1 MLGEAREEWL
11 QLCELAANEQDSEK
25 LLALVKQINRLLDE
39 KDQRL
44 KQPRRRGPIGPACEG
59 DSTSHVGVTAGSRR

>member
-1 MLGEAREEWL
+1 MMGEAREEWV

-39 KDQRL
+39 KDRL
-44 KQPRRRGPIGPACEG
+44 RRRLN
-59 DSTSHVGVTAGSRR
+59 

>member
-1 MLGEAREEWL
+1 MMGEAREEWV

-44 KQPRRRGPIGPACEG
+44 KQPRRREP
-59 DSTSHVGVTAGSRR
+59 

>member
-44 KQPRRRGPIGPACEG
+44 KQPRRREP
-59 DSTSHVGVTAGSRR
+59 